1 MVDGFPG
8 FDSPNGWMVVLVTH
22 LGTTGR
28 ERGFGGNTM
37 NFDVYS
43 VEFGVYISDILMETL
58 KAIDC
63 LDKDLRKAM
72 ELGFRDLGGTVWPW
86 A

>member
-1 MVDGFPG
+1 
-8 FDSPNGWMVVLVTH
+8 
-22 LGTTGR
+22 
-28 ERGFGGNTM
+28 M

-63 LDKDLRKAM
+63 LDKDRS
-72 ELGFRDLGGTVWPW
+72 
-86 A
+86 

>member
-1 MVDGFPG
+1 
-8 FDSPNGWMVVLVTH
+8 
-22 LGTTGR
+22 
-28 ERGFGGNTM
+28 M

-63 LDKDLRKAM
+63 LDKHLRKAM
-72 ELGFRDLGGTVWPW
+72 ELGFRDLGVTVWPW